1 MEFRLN
7 ELQETIRASAREYAH
22 TYLRPRIDE
31 IEHAEKFP
39 QDLIDVMADM
49 GFIGLSYPEAYGGL
63 DAGYLCE
70 AIAIEEISKV
80 SPSAG
85 KLLTVCLLP
94 LDAIHLFGT
103 EMQKMKY
110 LPDGISGKDI
120 GSLAFTEPGTGSDP
134 KQLTT
139 TAKRVGDK
147 YIINATKRFISNAA
161 HEGHIVVVARDENA
175 DTCTA
180 YIVKKFCKGY
190 SISTPWEKIGFH
202 GSHVY
207 DVFFDD
213 VEVGEEDILGGY
225 GKGFDLLIGTTTYG
239 KLAFSA
245 VFAGAMEGAYE
256 LAVKYTQEKL
266 HRGTSIGKF
275 ATNQLRISEIA
286 ANTLSAQLML
296 YRAASDADSI
306 TGDIRRVQA
315 ITALAKGYIA
325 DLATRTI
332 QMALNAHGSYGVTK
346 EYSVERFLRDAA
358 IFPNIEGAADVQRL
372 ISGNYILRR
381 SDSLL

>member
-147 YIINATKRFISNAA
+147 YIINGTKRFISNAA
-161 HEGHIVVVARDENA
+161 HEGHIVVVARDEK
-175 DTCTA
+175 TA
-180 YIVKKFCKGY
+180 FRQVFHAAHLHAPEDVHERPRDVMEESVNFFVGAKFHRR
-190 SISTPWEKIGFH
+190 F
-202 GSHVY
+202 
-207 DVFFDD
+207 
-213 VEVGEEDILGGY
+213 L
-225 GKGFDLLIGTTTYG
+225 
-239 KLAFSA
+239 
-245 VFAGAMEGAYE
+245 AGAFPR
-256 LAVKYTQEKL
+256 KL
-266 HRGTSIGKF
+266 F
-275 ATNQLRISEIA
+275 
-286 ANTLSAQLML
+286 
-296 YRAASDADSI
+296 
-306 TGDIRRVQA
+306 
-315 ITALAKGYIA
+315 TARKSW
-325 DLATRTI
+325 R
-332 QMALNAHGSYGVTK
+332 
-346 EYSVERFLRDAA
+346 
-358 IFPNIEGAADVQRL
+358 
-372 ISGNYILRR
+372 
-381 SDSLL
+381 

>member
-1 MEFRLN
+1 M
-7 ELQETIRASAREYAH
+7 
-22 TYLRPRIDE
+22 
-31 IEHAEKFP
+31 
-39 QDLIDVMADM
+39 
-49 GFIGLSYPEAYGGL
+49 
-63 DAGYLCE
+63 
-70 AIAIEEISKV
+70 
-80 SPSAG
+80 
-85 KLLTVCLLP
+85 
-94 LDAIHLFGT
+94 
-103 EMQKMKY
+103 
-110 LPDGISGKDI
+110 
-120 GSLAFTEPGTGSDP
+120 
-134 KQLTT
+134 
-139 TAKRVGDK
+139 
-147 YIINATKRFISNAA
+147 
-161 HEGHIVVVARDENA
+161 
-175 DTCTA
+175 
-180 YIVKKFCKGY
+180 KKFCKGY

-275 ATNQLRISEIA
+275 PTNQLRISEIA

-296 YRAASDADSI
+296 YRAASDADAI

-332 QMALNAHGSYGVTK
+332 QMALNAHGSYGVTE
-346 EYSVERFLRDAA
+346 EYNVERFLRDAS

-372 ISGNYILRR
+372 ISGNYILRH